1 MRDCR
6 VTHLPRVVPWR
17 GSGDRSVLSTWFLP
31 SVHDLLL
38 AAYS

>member
-1 MRDCR
+1 MDCR
-6 VTHLPRVVPWR
+6 VTHLPVGDPLP